1 MLQDLSL
8 PDSMLLH
15 LFCSGL
21 DIEAALYLD
30 KTIGGSFIHKTT
42 TKQKKILAHI
52 IEKHTSSVIRT
63 KPLQAKVMS
72 SVEES
77 SLAESKPLPSVD
89 LSHEPSP
96 KPQTLKERLIH
107 PLEFP
112 IKFGDYGNISKY
124 YGHEKLSRPSEQVS
138 YKIEP
143 LKE

>member
-1 MLQDLSL
+1 MHADLCL
-8 PDSMLLH
+8 DST
-15 LFCSGL
+15 
-21 DIEAALYLD
+21 A
-30 KTIGGSFIHKTT
+30 GGRFT
-42 TKQKKILAHI
+42 QKPMTEQVKFL
-52 IEKHTSSVIRT
+52 ENFLESYTSPIMR
-63 KPLQAKVMS
+63 KRILQAKVML
-72 SVEES
+72 SVKES
-77 SLAESKPLPSVD
+77 SLVKSKLVPSLV
-89 LSHEPSP
+89 STNEPSP